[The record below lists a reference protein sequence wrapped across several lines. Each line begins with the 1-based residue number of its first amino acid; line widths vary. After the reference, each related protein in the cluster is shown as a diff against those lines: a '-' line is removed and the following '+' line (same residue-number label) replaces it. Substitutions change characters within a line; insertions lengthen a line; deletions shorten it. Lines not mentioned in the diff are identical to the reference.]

1 MSEEL
6 QKARM
11 LIEKKQFKE
20 AQSAYQEALNATKD
34 KKKQA
39 IIWAELSWNYY
50 YLKKY
55 DSAISAIE
63 NVLELDA
70 AYHAREDLY
79 RVCGFANIALGK
91 STEAIENLVKS
102 IEIDNHSE
110 KQKTVIYE
118 LAKIYFSQGKYDMAD
133 KLFGE
138 IDNFYEKENS
148 DYWQSILF
156 YRAFIQYYKRN
167 LGISKELF
175 EKLHQNST
183 DDVRKA
189 SAVFGYAFIA
199 FDEKDYLKTI
209 NLCENIITLDKS
221 FFDMETVGFL
231 TAVSFFHLGRF
242 DIFDQYSH
250 QLLTKYPEGRYAEEL
265 KTLKE
270 DREIKNETK
279 NNKSKK

>member
-11 LIEKKQFKE
+11 LIDKKEYKE
-20 AQSAYQEALNATKD
+20 AQAAYQAALNATKD
-34 KKKQA
+34 KKEQS

-55 DSAISAIE
+55 ESAISAIE

-79 RVCGFANIALGK
+79 RVCGFANIALGN
-91 STEAIENLVKS
+91 TAEAIENLVKS

-138 IDNFYEKENS
+138 IDHFYEKKNR

-175 EKLHQNST
+175 EKLHQNSAN
-183 DDVRKA
+183 DVRKA

-209 NLCENIITLDKS
+209 NLCENIITLDKN
-221 FFDMETVGFL
+221 FFDMETPAVL
-231 TAVSFFHLGRF
+231 TQ
-242 DIFDQYSH
+242 IFDQTNNRNIVNFESDF
-250 QLLTKYPEGRYAEEL
+250 GRVVINHTDDAV
-265 KTLKE
+265 
-270 DREIKNETK
+270 RH
-279 NNKSKK
+279 